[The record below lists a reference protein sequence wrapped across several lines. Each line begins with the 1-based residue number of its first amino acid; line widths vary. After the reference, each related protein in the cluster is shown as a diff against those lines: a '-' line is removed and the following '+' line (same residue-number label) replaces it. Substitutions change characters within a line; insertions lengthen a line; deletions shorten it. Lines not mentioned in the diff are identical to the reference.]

1 MYIYCHYTI
10 ALSLIALE
18 LWPKMSFSLDF
29 RQKIRH
35 FDLVTIATSLPISVL
50 LLIYTHSHSGYMISA
65 FCEPYTRL
73 WPRRSSKTFIFGE
86 NHATPQL
93 QRPISP
99 KTSRARSNLTS
110 FTKRYRPEFS
120 NGAIPMPVRP
130 IINFLYGQT
139 SKNSHFWQFFQGC
152 HSNR

>member
-1 MYIYCHYTI
+1 MIALDQMYIYCHYTI

-99 KTSRARSNLTS
+99 KTVGARSNLT
-110 FTKRYRPEFS
+110 
-120 NGAIPMPVRP
+120 IPFPKGTDL
-130 IINFLYGQT
+130 NFRMVQSPCPYDQ
-139 SKNSHFWQFFQGC
+139 
-152 HSNR
+152 